1 MTTKCYALAITAL
14 MVVLIMM
21 DKLPFGAPPLLACLL
36 LVIFGIADIKAAF
49 GGFSN
54 ATIVMLAEFWQSS
67 QLFRKQALSL
77 ISRRPCLRSPTRAE
91 SRLTC

>member
-1 MTTKCYALAITAL
+1 MQIAATYLYEYSKNTRRELHMTTQMIIALAITAF

-54 ATIVMLAEFWQSS
+54 ATIVMLA
-67 QLFRKQALSL
+67 
-77 ISRRPCLRSPTRAE
+77 
-91 SRLTC
+91 